1 VRYLILAALSAAL
14 LVPSSTLA
22 ERSQRAPHHSMWMCI
37 HAKEASWTD
46 DGDPY
51 YGGLQMG
58 WWFMRTY
65 ASRLLRIRGTANRW
79 SANEQIWVAENAWRR
94 EGYSIRWLRGQWPRT
109 SYGCI

>member
-1 VRYLILAALSAAL
+1 VRYFILAALAACL
-14 LVPSSTLA
+14 LLPSTA
-22 ERSQRAPHHSMWMCI
+22 EAKPRPPHNAMWECI
-37 HAKEASWTD
+37 HSKEASWTD

-65 ASRLLRIRGTANRW
+65 ASTLLRIRGTANRW
-79 SANEQIWVAENAWRR
+79 SANDQKWVAENAWRR
-94 EGYSIRWLRGQWPRT
+94 EGYSIRWLRGQWPQT